1 MHRRLQ
7 MVSVLRICRNFLQ
20 TRATFGRAV
29 PGSRENISTKSSGGR
44 SANDCGWGS
53 PLPAR
58 NEQFLLRTWLLPY
71 SHASLGPAVATP
83 LSGPPPLPTTSPCL
97 WPTMRSSP
105 SSSMSES
112 LAWSSWLCR
121 CLLLHRRDWPTPQS
135 LAQTAIRSRQ
145 AGDIT
150 SQQNTAISESDW
162 FPSYRCEHGQR
173 HSLWR
178 HNGARKRRSS
188 PSSPPLYGVSVC
200 LSDSSALVICI
211 DVKKWF
217 SALFSATANQRLKW
231 LWNSRRIARI

>member
-29 PGSRENISTKSSGGR
+29 PGSRENISTKSSGGK
-44 SANDCGWGS
+44 SANDCGCGS
-53 PLPAR
+53 PVLVR
-58 NEQFLLRTWLLPY
+58 NGQFLLRTWLLPY
-71 SHASLGPAVATP
+71 SQASLGPAVAMP

-112 LAWSSWLCR
+112 LARSSWLCR

-150 SQQNTAISESDW
+150 SQQNTAISCSRAD
-162 FPSYRCEHGQR
+162 
-173 HSLWR
+173 
-178 HNGARKRRSS
+178 
-188 PSSPPLYGVSVC
+188 SPPTAASMDGDI
-200 LSDSSALVICI
+200 LSDVTTVHVK
-211 DVKKWF
+211 DVAVPPPLRCTVCPSVF
-217 SALFSATANQRLKW
+217 QIPLP
-231 LWNSRRIARI
+231 